1 MPSATLPL
9 GAGAVA
15 RAQRAPRWPEWWWG
29 LLVGVGMM
37 VAALVATAITLGPV
51 LLWYDR
57 AYLGLDTDQLRA
69 VNPRLVPFAQHDRI
83 ALAGVMAAIGALY
96 VGLAAGGMRRG
107 RVWAREAYLAS
118 GCVGFPTVLYLIG
131 TGWVEPLHLA
141 ATAVLLPMFVAA
153 MWPSRTST
161 VWPDEPHGTSRR
173 ARTGQLLLILT
184 SGGLFVGGAVISTV
198 GLTGVFVPSDLEF
211 LRTTSAAL
219 DAHDPHILP
228 YVAHDRAGLGG
239 AVMSVAAG
247 MLLLAAKGWRRG
259 AACVWWTLAAVAT
272 AGFPPALIVH
282 ASIGYVDFWHLAP
295 VALAAAVSATG
306 LALARP
312 HLCAAAPGAAAPGAA
327 APGAAT
333 PGATARAGRPTVVR
347 WPRTPDSD

>member
-1 MPSATLPL
+1 MPNATLPL
-9 GAGAVA
+9 PTAAGV
-15 RAQRAPRWPEWWWG
+15 RAERVPAWPWRWG
-29 LLVGVGMM
+29 VLVGVGMN
-37 VAALVATAITLGPV
+37 VAALVAAAITLGPV

-57 AYLGLDTDQLRA
+57 AYLGLDTAELRA
-69 VNPRLVPFAQHDRI
+69 VNPHLVPFVQHDRI
-83 ALAGVMAAIGALY
+83 SLAGVMVAIGALY

-107 RVWAREAYLAS
+107 RAWAREAYLAS
-118 GCVGFPTVLYLIG
+118 GCVGFPTVLYLLG

-153 MWPSRTST
+153 MWSHDAAAPQ
-161 VWPDEPHGTSRR
+161 PDDRSQPASRR
-173 ARTGQLLLILT
+173 ARAGRLLLILT
-184 SGGLFVGGAVISTV
+184 GAGLLVGGAVISTV

-219 DAHDPHILP
+219 DSHDPHLMP
-228 YVAHDRAGLGG
+228 FVAHDRAGLGG
-239 AVMSVAAG
+239 ALMSVATG

-259 AACVWWTLAAVAT
+259 ESWVWWTLAAVTA

-295 VALAAAVSATG
+295 VAFGAAVSVTG

-312 HLCAAAPGAAAPGAA
+312 HLCASAPD
-327 APGAAT
+327 AT
-333 PGATARAGRPTVVR
+333 TRARRPTVVR